1 MSVPEYSIAKFKNV
15 MLPMRDGVR
24 LATDVYRPA
33 RDGVLAEG
41 TFPTILC
48 RTSYDKSAQR
58 YVDIAD
64 YFTPH
69 GYVVGLQD
77 LRGRFD
83 SEGLGQYF
91 HVVNVNEGNDGYDT
105 VEWIAAQPW
114 SNGRVGMVGSSHPG
128 LTQTLAALHRPPHL
142 IAIWPDVVP
151 VNSHKHQAAR
161 RRDGLQMFGALFVHA
176 MDAQEFRANPAGK
189 QVIID
194 AMEHLR
200 DLVYATPFKPGQTPL
215 SVVPNLEETLI
226 NYYTRG
232 AYDEYWALEPN
243 DFTRNFDRHADI
255 PVMLTG
261 GWFDLFAD
269 ATPVYYARM
278 REQNKAPARLIMG
291 PWTHTQMR
299 NGISYAGNV
308 DCGPDSVWG
317 NVSYFA
323 AQALVRP
330 LAEGYRHRRRGGCAG
345 ADLRHGRRGWAAH
358 ARRPPESRRP
368 LARRAGVAA
377 GPHTVHHLLPACG
390 QAAIDSRS
398 DRQLTPIH
406 LRPFAPSPDDWRE
419 FERPDGADPAGRRA

>member
-1 MSVPEYSIAKFKNV
+1 MPEYSLAKFKNV

-24 LATDVYRPA
+24 LATDIYRPA
-33 RDGVLAEG
+33 RMACWARDVSDDPVPHVVRQERAALRGHRGLLHAARVHRRAPGPARALRLEG
-41 TFPTILC
+41 T
-48 RTSYDKSAQR
+48 
-58 YVDIAD
+58 
-64 YFTPH
+64 
-69 GYVVGLQD
+69 
-77 LRGRFD
+77 
-83 SEGLGQYF
+83 GQYF

-142 IAIWPDVVP
+142 TAIWPDVVP
-151 VNSHKHQAAR
+151 INSYLHQAR
-161 RRDGLQMFGALFVHA
+161 RGGAMCLQMFGALFVHA

-243 DFTRNFDRHADI
+243 DFTRISGRHADI

-278 REQNKAPARLIMG
+278 RAEQGAGPAPHG
-291 PWTHTQMR
+291 T
-299 NGISYAGNV
+299 V
-308 DCGPDSVWG
+308 DAHAD
-317 NVSYFA
+317 
-323 AQALVRP
+323 AQRYLVR
-330 LAEGYRHRRRGGCAG
+330 G
-345 ADLRHGRRGWAAH
+345 
-358 ARRPPESRRP
+358 
-368 LARRAGVAA
+368 
-377 GPHTVHHLLPACG
+377 
-390 QAAIDSRS
+390 
-398 DRQLTPIH
+398 
-406 LRPFAPSPDDWRE
+406 
-419 FERPDGADPAGRRA
+419 